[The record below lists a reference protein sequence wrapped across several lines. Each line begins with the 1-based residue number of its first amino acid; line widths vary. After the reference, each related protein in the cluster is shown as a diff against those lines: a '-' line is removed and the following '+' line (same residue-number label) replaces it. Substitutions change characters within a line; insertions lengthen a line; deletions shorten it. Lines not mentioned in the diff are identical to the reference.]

1 MSYSSN
7 IKKAGSYSGN
17 ESIQDIHSIKI
28 GIVQSQWNEII
39 TNKLLEG
46 AKKTLL
52 DKGIQPDHLLIH
64 QVPGAFELPL
74 GAKFL
79 LNHIKLDAVI
89 CLGCVI
95 KGHTDHDKY
104 INHAVA
110 NGITQLGLI
119 SNIPIIYG
127 VLTPNNEEQALERA
141 GGSEGNK
148 GSEAAQTALSMI
160 HLKRNLHPEKKS
172 IGY

>member
-1 MSYSSN
+1 MSTSR
-7 IKKAGSYSGN
+7 IKKASSHTDN
-17 ESIQDIHSIKI
+17 EVIADIHSIKV
-28 GIVQSQWNEII
+28 GIVQSQWNEEI

-46 AKKTLL
+46 AKETLL
-52 DKGIQPDHLLIH
+52 NKGVLMDNLFVH

-79 LNHIKLDAVI
+79 LNHVKLDAVI

-110 NGITQLGLI
+110 NGITQLGLL

-141 GGSEGNK
+141 GGLEGNK
-148 GSEAAQTALSMI
+148 GAEAAQTALSMI
-160 HLKRNLHPEKKS
+160 QLKKNLNPEKKS

>member
-1 MSYSSN
+1 MSSSN
-7 IKKAGSYSGN
+7 IKKSGSN
-17 ESIQDIHSIKI
+17 LDNVVIDDIHSIKI
-28 GIVQSQWNEII
+28 GVVQSQWNELI

-52 DKGIQPDHLLIH
+52 DKGINPDHLLVH
-64 QVPGAFELPL
+64 QVPGAFELPI

-79 LNHIKLDAVI
+79 LNHTKLDAVI

-110 NGITQLGLI
+110 NGITQLGLL
-119 SNIPIIYG
+119 SNVPIIYG

-148 GSEAAQTALSMI
+148 GAEAAQTALSMI
-160 HLKRNLHPEKKS
+160 QLKKKLHPEKKS

>member
-1 MSYSSN
+1 MATR
-7 IKKAGSYSGN
+7 IKKAGNNSGIDN
-17 ESIQDIHSIKI
+17 IDDFHFIKV
-28 GIVQSQWNEII
+28 GIIQSQWNEII
-39 TNKLLEG
+39 TDKLLNG
-46 AKKTLL
+46 AKKVLTE
-52 DKGIQPDHLLIH
+52 KGIPSNHIYVH

-95 KGHTDHDKY
+95 KGDTDHDKY

-110 NGITQLGLI
+110 NGITQLGLL

-127 VLTPNNEEQALERA
+127 VLTPNNEVQALERA
-141 GGSEGNK
+141 GGKEGNK
-148 GSEAAQTALSMI
+148 GAEAAQTALKMI
-160 HLKRNLHPEKKS
+160 LLKRNLHTEKKS